1 MNRFSDFDP
10 ATIPQVRAADPSH
23 PSWVSANAGSG
34 KTKVLTD
41 RVARL
46 LLSGTPPQRILC
58 LTFTIAAASNMQNRL
73 FERLGEWSMLP
84 DDELIQELLR
94 LGEDGDSLNRE
105 RLRLART
112 LFARALETPGG
123 LKIQTIHAFASA
135 ILKQFPLEAGISP
148 QFVPLDDRTAR
159 RMREEIL
166 DMVSQQSPAT
176 FREFAGY
183 THTSRLP
190 ELIEEISGNRRDFA
204 CGVDEDELCRIFGID
219 PPIPSPDAEIR
230 RLITEGDVAALRQ
243 LVWWLGG
250 GRVSDQRAAGKLNE
264 LNLDAPAR
272 SDFDVLQGV
281 FLFGPSAREPYSPK
295 TGRFPTKDLRES
307 FGDIGVWL
315 NEFMNRVADARP
327 RILSAEAAERTLALH
342 RFAEVFLSA
351 YEQRKRLDSSLD
363 FDDLILKAVDLLN
376 DPETAQWVL
385 YKLDGG
391 IDHILVDEA
400 QDVSRT
406 QWSIITA
413 IAEEFTS
420 GKGARER
427 DRTVFAVG
435 DEKQSIYGF
444 QGAAPEKFEE
454 MRDHFQERYTGAGQ
468 AFIQE
473 DLEYSFR
480 SSPAILE
487 VVDRIFADRT
497 EPGFG
502 GGIRHRAFKSEL
514 PGRVDLWPMIEE
526 SDKPEPPEWHGAL
539 LVPSEMRAQAR
550 LAKLLASEIRR
561 ITDPQ
566 DAEQIETG
574 GMVRPVQYGDILI
587 LVRRRNVLFHSIISE
602 LKNAGLPVAGTDRM
616 KLTENLAVRDLRA
629 MLSFLATRADDLS
642 LAVVLRSPIF
652 GMTEGELY
660 SVAHGRGRNSLWNS
674 LKSREGEF
682 PETVTVI
689 KDLLLQVDRLKPYEL
704 IEHLLTVHKGRELLT
719 ARLGN
724 EISEPLDAF
733 LHQAIT
739 YDDEEAS
746 TLTGF
751 LEWSSSDFEIK
762 RQLDQ
767 AGNEIRV
774 MTVHGA
780 KGLESPIVVLPD
792 TCERRIGH
800 NDSLLFT
807 EDGVPLWAVPKN
819 CRPDLLSAAAQEYER
834 QAENE
839 HLRLLY
845 VALTRAESW
854 LIVAGAGKA
863 TPESWFGQIES
874 GLAECAIETVPTTG
888 LADSDWPFAAFRRHS
903 FGSWPLPGV
912 AEAGKDEP
920 DASLP
925 SWVRESVPQAEPP
938 AAPRSPSRLG
948 GDKVLPSRATRKGGQ
963 LAPQPDDS
971 LERGTMIHLLLEHL
985 PAGDSKE
992 RQRHAYQILA
1002 CEFPQLAGTQ
1012 FEEIYGEACRILDNP
1027 ELAFLFGDYS
1037 LAEVGITARLDGLDG
1052 DTVLGYVDRLVLEKG
1067 RVLAVDFKSNALVPA
1082 GDKEVP
1088 EGILRQLGAYHEA
1101 LQLIYPDRRVD
1112 VAVLWTRTGEFMQ
1125 VDPELC
1131 SEALKRSDPAGG
1143 ESELV
1148 TSTELDEFGESFK

>member
-1 MNRFSDFDP
+1 MNRFSDFDA
-10 ATIPQVRAADPSH
+10 ATIPQVRAADPCH
-23 PSWVSANAGSG
+23 TSWVSANAGSG

-46 LLSGTPPQRILC
+46 LLSGTPPQRVLC

-73 FERLGEWSMLP
+73 FERLGKWSMLP
-84 DDELIQELLR
+84 DGELIRELLR
-94 LGEDGDSLNRE
+94 LGEDGDSLDRE
-105 RLRLART
+105 RLRQART

-135 ILKQFPLEAGISP
+135 ILRQFPLEAGISP
-148 QFVPLDDRTAR
+148 QFVPLDDRTAK

-166 DMVSQQSPAT
+166 DGVSRQSPEI

-183 THTSRLP
+183 TYPSKLP
-190 ELIEEISGNRRDFA
+190 ELIEEISANRKAFD
-204 CGVDEDELCRIFGID
+204 CGFDEDELCRIFDLD
-219 PPIPSPDAEIR
+219 PPFPSPEAEIR
-230 RLITEGDVAALRQ
+230 RLVADGDVASLRQ
-243 LVWWLGG
+243 LIRWLGAG
-250 GRVSDQRAAGKLNE
+250 KVSDQRAAGKLKE
-264 LNLDAPAR
+264 LNLEAPAR
-272 SDFDVLQGV
+272 SDFDILQGV
-281 FLFGPSAREPYSPK
+281 FLNGPTAREPYSPK
-295 TGRFPTKDLRES
+295 TGKFPTKDLRES

-315 NEFMNRVADARP
+315 DEFMNRVADARP
-327 RILSAEAAERTLALH
+327 RILAAEAGKRALALH
-342 RFAEVFLSA
+342 LFARVFLSA
-351 YEQRKRLDSSLD
+351 YDQRKRLDSSLD
-363 FDDLILKAVDLLN
+363 FNDLILKTVDLLN

-406 QWSIITA
+406 QWSIIKA

-420 GKGARER
+420 GRGAREEA
-427 DRTVFAVG
+427 RTVFAVG

-454 MRDHFQERYTGAGQ
+454 MRDHFLERYSGAGQ

-487 VVDRIFADRT
+487 VVDRIFAERT

-502 GGIRHRAFKSEL
+502 GGTCHRAFKSEL

-550 LAKLLASEIRR
+550 LARLLASEIRR
-561 ITDPQ
+561 ITDRHG
-566 DAEQIETG
+566 AEQIKTDG
-574 GMVRPVQYGDILI
+574 IVRPVQFGDILI

-616 KLTENLAVRDLRA
+616 KLTENLAVQDLRA
-629 MLSFLATRADDLS
+629 MLSFLATPADDLS

-652 GMTEGELY
+652 GMTEEELY
-660 SVAHGRGRNSLWNS
+660 SVAHGRGKTSLWNS
-674 LKSREGEF
+674 LKSRDGEF
-682 PETVTVI
+682 PETVTI
-689 KDLLLQVDRLKPYEL
+689 IRDLLLQVDRLKPYEL
-704 IEHLLTVHKGRELLT
+704 IESLLTVHRGRELLT
-719 ARLGN
+719 SRLGN
-724 EISEPLDAF
+724 EITEPLDAF
-733 LHQAIT
+733 LHQAIA
-739 YDDEEAS
+739 YDAEEPS
-746 TLTGF
+746 SITGF

-819 CRPDLLSAAAQEYER
+819 DRPDLLSAAAHEYER

-874 GLAECAIETVPTTG
+874 GLSECATETVPTTG
-888 LADSDWPFAAFRRHS
+888 MADGDWPFAAFRRLS
-903 FGSWPLPGV
+903 FGNWPLPGG
-912 AEAGKDEP
+912 AEAGKD
-920 DASLP
+920 DSDTSLP
-925 SWVRESVPQAEPP
+925 CWVRESVPQAKPP

-948 GDKVLPSRATRKGGQ
+948 GDKLLPSRAIRKGDQ
-963 LAPQPDDS
+963 SVPQSENS

-985 PAGDSKE
+985 PAGDRNE
-992 RQRHAYQILA
+992 RRRHACQVLT
-1002 CEFPQLAGTQ
+1002 CEFPQLADAQ
-1012 FEEIYGEACRILDNP
+1012 FDEIYGEACRILDNP
-1027 ELAFLFGDYS
+1027 ELAFLFGASS
-1037 LAEVGITARLDGLDG
+1037 LAEVGITASLDGLKG

-1082 GDKEVP
+1082 CDKEVP
-1088 EGILRQLGAYHEA
+1088 EGILRQLG
-1101 LQLIYPDRRVD
+1101 RV
-1112 VAVLWTRTGEFMQ
+1112 
-1125 VDPELC
+1125 
-1131 SEALKRSDPAGG
+1131 S
-1143 ESELV
+1143 
-1148 TSTELDEFGESFK
+1148 